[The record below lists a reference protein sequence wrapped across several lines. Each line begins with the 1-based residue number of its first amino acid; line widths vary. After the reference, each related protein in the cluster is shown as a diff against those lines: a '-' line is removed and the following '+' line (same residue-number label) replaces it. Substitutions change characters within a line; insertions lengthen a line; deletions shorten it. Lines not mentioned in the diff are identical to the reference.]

1 MPAAEEGAE
10 KKERKEDEEPPEEGM
25 VQSRSSSRKSNASI
39 DDSKPIGDES
49 RSAPTAVSNGDDVD
63 QRNDLGIEGIS
74 DDDLE
79 MSDGNDDGAMPGGE
93 KSKAK
98 LEKNVLKHASKKI
111 YAVNSES
118 SGDCRQSLG
127 RFKPIRSIYRI
138 HLWASPFPRSSP
150 RVDRERNI
158 RTLGRRR
165 SREWRGL
172 ETNAIYRS
180 NRLDTTNSLA
190 SFSN

>member
-98 LEKNVLKHASKKI
+98 LEKNVLKHASKKNLRRELGI
-111 YAVNSES
+111 VRRLSAIAWPFQADSIDISHSSLGLSVPEIVSES
-118 SGDCRQSLG
+118 
-127 RFKPIRSIYRI
+127 
-138 HLWASPFPRSSP
+138 
-150 RVDRERNI
+150 
-158 RTLGRRR
+158 R
-165 SREWRGL
+165 SRTEHPDARP
-172 ETNAIYRS
+172 ETISGMERPRDECDISIESA
-180 NRLDTTNSLA
+180 
-190 SFSN
+190 